1 MLVVTDVEAAVAFY
15 RDAFGMEFALTP
27 LRTATCERGSTVY
40 GLYEGDGKFEGGR
53 SVAVIVDNLDETH
66 EKAVA
71 AGRRRETR
79 AEGQGGE
86 AHRRIRRPRWQRR
99 AAPRSS
105 ELTRED
111 LGAPF
116 HRRRFCA

>member
-1 MLVVTDVEAAVAFY
+1 MAPSASTSMLVVTDVEAAVAFY

-53 SVAVIVDNLDETH
+53 SVALIVDNLDETH

-71 AGRRRETR
+71 AGAGVKLAPKVRAGKRTAEYVDPDGNVVPLRE
-79 AEGQGGE
+79 
-86 AHRRIRRPRWQRR
+86 
-99 AAPRSS
+99 AAR
-105 ELTRED
+105 
-111 LGAPF
+111 
-116 HRRRFCA
+116 